1 MATSNIAHLMASY
14 PHTYLAISLRPLAQP
29 SERRAIRNGHRL
41 REGKRVG
48 ENQCHGL
55 RANQISFAKS
65 WRERRGAEPR
75 TFAGQGAALTHSATP
90 PPAGRGVK
98 YPPPAR
104 QSRAPETPSPR

>member
-65 WRERRGAEPR
+65 WRGRPGAEPPPS
-75 TFAGQGAALTHSATP
+75 ALNGAQKSKTIKNDAELSSTLITRKTP
-90 PPAGRGVK
+90 EDVNP
-98 YPPPAR
+98 
-104 QSRAPETPSPR
+104 